1 MGAVPGSQWSP
12 THMSLCV
19 LERLELPT
27 QSVMSLLSAV
37 RQPYESTGGG
47 GGGGRAGRHLTP
59 PNQFTGVRGI

>member
-1 MGAVPGSQWSP
+1 MGAVPGPQWSP

-37 RQPYESTGGG
+37 RQPYESTRDGGV
-47 GGGGRAGRHLTP
+47 GGRAGRHLTP